1 MAQPDV
7 GPSPS
12 AADVPSPEGLAKP
25 RESSG
30 AGLPEKIG
38 DYLVR
43 RELGSG
49 GSGIVYLGHDPRLDR
64 PVAIK
69 ALNAQRASDPSWRE
83 RLAREARV
91 LASLHHPHIAL
102 IYERLDDEDGRSY
115 LIMEHVEGE
124 TLRDLV
130 KRGRLPVA
138 KVIEL
143 GGQIA
148 GAIEAANNRGVV
160 HRDLK
165 PENIIVTPNNGAK
178 VLDFGVALAKP
189 VGEQR
194 VLGGTMDSTI
204 AFNRPGEHHTAAGW
218 LIGTP
223 GYMSPEQARGGTI
236 DKRADVF
243 AFGCLLYE
251 CLTGKPAFDGPSTAE
266 RIAAI
271 LKEYPDYTLLP
282 TDTPEQLRALLPKL
296 LEKDLTERLRDIGE
310 AKHIF
315 EELAGRRPSST
326 PMPMTVETPHNLPD
340 SISSFVGRESFIER
354 LRELPRQTRLLTI
367 TGPGGS
373 GKTRLALKVA
383 EAVLPQFP
391 DGVWFVECKDLD
403 SVKAIACAVATAMS
417 APETDV
423 TPEKV
428 AARLKSLRVLLV
440 FDGCEQVTPFCKAV
454 AEKILKNCSH
464 VSVLCTSQRPLSSQ
478 GETIF
483 RLPPLAVPS
492 RREHSAEEAEQYESV
507 RLFVQRARMARAD
520 FALTKQNVKTVS
532 GICRRLDGMPLAI
545 ELIAPMVRVLTV
557 SQIEDRLDAIIRPTR
572 GSQDDDPQNSLMAS
586 LETSYT
592 QLAPDERSVLTD
604 LSVFSGGFTLDAAM
618 AICGSGRS
626 ELKILRLL
634 AGLADKSLI
643 SVEETT
649 VPDELSASRSG
660 PAPEPHTGAGAEP
673 TAAAA
678 TSMRYGILE
687 ATRYLVQ
694 EKSRAVDQSGLRDRH
709 LAYYQAL
716 VERVR
721 PDPGRKGARWP
732 REAEVERDNLIAAFD
747 WAKSDGVRWKSG
759 LRIAYYCGWYNAS
772 DPG

>member
-1 MAQPDV
+1 MDPVGIDQSEHGPRGSVAAQRGGEHAGRV
-7 GPSPS
+7 Q
-12 AADVPSPEGLAKP
+12 
-25 RESSG
+25 
-30 AGLPEKIG
+30 AGLPDKVG
-38 DYLVR
+38 DYVIR

-49 GSGIVYLGHDPRLDR
+49 GSGVVYLGHDPRLDR
-64 PVAIK
+64 AVAIK
-69 ALNAQRASDPSWRE
+69 ALSPERAGDPSWRE

-124 TLRDLV
+124 SLRDLLR
-130 KRGRLPVA
+130 RGRLPIA
-138 KVIEL
+138 RVIEL

-165 PENIIVTPNNGAK
+165 PENIIVTPTSGAK
-178 VLDFGVALAKP
+178 VLDFGIALARP
-189 VGEQR
+189 VGEAR
-194 VLGGTMDSTI
+194 VPGGTMDSAI
-204 AFNRPGEHHTAAGW
+204 AFNRSGENHTAAGW

-251 CLTGKPAFDGPSTAE
+251 CLTGKPVFDGPSTAE
-266 RIAAI
+266 RIAAV

-282 TDTPEQLRALLPKL
+282 SDTPEQLRYLLPKL
-296 LEKDLTERLRDIGE
+296 LEKDLTERLRDISD
-310 AKHIF
+310 AKHVF
-315 EELAGRRPSST
+315 EELAGLRPAS
-326 PMPMTVETPHNLPD
+326 MPMTMTADTPHNLPD
-340 SISSFVGRESFIER
+340 QISSFVGRESFIER

-383 EAVLPQFP
+383 ESVLSQFP
-391 DGVWFVECKDLD
+391 DGVWFVECRQLETAK
-403 SVKAIACAVATAMS
+403 AVAGAISAAMTS
-417 APETDV
+417 SDEET

-428 AARLKSLRVLLV
+428 ATSLKTKRVLLV
-440 FDGCEQVTPFCKAV
+440 LDGCEQSAAACKAV
-454 AEKILKNCSH
+454 AEKILKVCSH

-507 RLFVQRARMARAD
+507 KLFVQRARMVRAD
-520 FALTKQNVKTVS
+520 FALSKSNVKTVS

-545 ELIAPMVRVLTV
+545 EQIAPMIRVLSV
-557 SQIEDRLDAIIRPTR
+557 SQIEDRLDAIIRPA
-572 GSQDDDPQNSLMAS
+572 GGNQDEEHQNSLLNS
-586 LETSYT
+586 LESSYG
-592 QLAPDERSVLTD
+592 QLAEDERSLLSD

-618 AICGSGRS
+618 AVSGSGRS
-626 ELKILRLL
+626 ELKLLRLL
-634 AGLADKSLI
+634 SGLEEKGLVSA
-643 SVEETT
+643 EETT

-660 PAPEPHTGAGAEP
+660 PAPDTEPP
-673 TAAAA
+673 PSA
-678 TSMRYGILE
+678 TSMRYSMLE

-694 EKSRAVDQSGLRDRH
+694 SKMRDVDQTEIKNRH
-709 LAYYQAL
+709 LAYFQAL
-716 VERVR
+716 VERLR
-721 PDPGRKGARWP
+721 PDPGRKGAAWP

-747 WAKSDGVRWKSG
+747 WAKGDGLRWKSG
-759 LRIAYYCGWYNAS
+759 LRIAYYCGWYNAG